1 MRERRVPARSVST
14 EAAAGLAQVVRWPAR
29 ITRDW
34 AFGDSTG
41 EGVRICIL
49 DSGIDAGHPL
59 VGEVASAVAV
69 ALVEGEAVVTPDSD
83 RFYIIREGHVAV
95 LGKTLA
101 PGDFFGEVALLRD
114 VPRTATVT
122 AVDAVSMYALERDDF
137 IGAVAGSEPSVV
149 AADAVIE
156 TRLGRPRREVAAG

>member
-1 MRERRVPARSVST
+1 MRERRVPAWSLST

-69 ALVEGEAVVTPDSD
+69 ALVKGEAVVTPDSD
-83 RFYIIREGHVAV
+83 RFYIIRKGHVAV

-101 PGDFFGEVALLRD
+101 PGGEVALLRD

-156 TRLGRPRREVAAG
+156 TRLSRPRREVAAG